1 LVNYEG
7 KWREFWSFGGNLR
20 AKVWEIKKPVGGFK
34 ITEGGITKTTILT
47 INKNKNDLKIVDG
60 IS

>member
-1 LVNYEG
+1 MVRILELWG
-7 KWREFWSFGGNLR
+7 KFENKIW
-20 AKVWEIKKPVGGFK
+20 KIKKPVGGFK